1 MVEDLNLGQPR
12 TNPSSG
18 QSRTQTRDR
27 QIASPTSWPL
37 GHTYMGRKTLE
48 KSDMLVSSRKTF
60 SRSFLSF
67 SQTFLSLFSSA
78 GSVWEALVSAARSEK
93 RRTASGIQV
102 HSTRGQKNCNEILVF
117 FFFHFKTQIN
127 QKHTFAFIRNKN
139 NRHTSRFIN
148 HLVYILFSSKNQTFA
163 GRNCANA
170 QLTGAQTNFKI
181 CGQNP
186 AILLFKWNVFG
197 RRFA

>member
-1 MVEDLNLGQPR
+1 MVEDLKLGQPR
-12 TNPSSG
+12 TNPASG
-18 QSRTQTRDR
+18 QNGTQIRDR
-27 QIASPTSWPL
+27 RIASPTSVPL
-37 GHTYMGRKTLE
+37 SHAYMGRKTSE
-48 KSDMLVSSRKTF
+48 KSDMLVSTRKTF

-127 QKHTFAFIRNKN
+127 QKHTFAFIQNKN
-139 NRHTSRFIN
+139 HRHTSRFIN

-170 QLTGAQTNFKI
+170 
-181 CGQNP
+181 
-186 AILLFKWNVFG
+186 
-197 RRFA
+197 